1 MEDICKRWTEYLD
14 STRSRVNHPQSI
26 NCDFC
31 GEEHFNDNC
40 HLYSMKNSWWGQELY
55 PYNQYEER
63 TPNLES
69 VFTKFTA
76 YHPSSTAN
84 QNSMQNQEIQVGNS
98 YSMENYQW
106 EQELQPYNQ
115 YEEERTSNLDNLLMQ
130 FKEVTEY
137 TQQAFKSFEIQVGKL
152 AEEVTKFMARREENF
167 IKVEAQEESPVRKH
181 DSKEKDEDKSE
192 EKAQQ
197 WEKYSQVEIQQES
210 ILQVNTHPHQL
221 IVKEERHGEHEK
233 ALSAI
238 LSLITSTS
246 LAMIWK
252 VLPEYM
258 TFMESL
264 ARRQKYK
271 EYVFFVTFMPP

>member
-1 MEDICKRWTEYLD
+1 
-14 STRSRVNHPQSI
+14 
-26 NCDFC
+26 
-31 GEEHFNDNC
+31 
-40 HLYSMKNSWWGQELY
+40 
-55 PYNQYEER
+55 
-63 TPNLES
+63 
-69 VFTKFTA
+69 
-76 YHPSSTAN
+76 
-84 QNSMQNQEIQVGNS
+84 
-98 YSMENYQW
+98 
-106 EQELQPYNQ
+106 
-115 YEEERTSNLDNLLMQ
+115 MQ

-137 TQQAFKSFEIQVGKL
+137 TQQAFKSLEIQVGKL

-233 ALSAI
+233 ALSVI

-246 LAMIWK
+246 LAMIWN